1 MPPIEDDEELKKG
14 KKNQL
19 TRLPVFL
26 VLIKAG
32 NGSYKLEFKI
42 KQMLYLLFKEVKI
55 TKGI

>member
-32 NGSYKLEFKI
+32 NGSYKLEIKI

>member
-14 KKNQL
+14 KKTQL

-32 NGSYKLEFKI
+32 NGSYKLEIKI